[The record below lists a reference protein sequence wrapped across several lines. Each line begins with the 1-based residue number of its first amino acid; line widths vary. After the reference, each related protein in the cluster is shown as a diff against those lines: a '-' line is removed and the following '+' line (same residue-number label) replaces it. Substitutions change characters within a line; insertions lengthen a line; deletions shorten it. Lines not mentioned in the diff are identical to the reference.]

1 MAGVVAPTNLL
12 LTQPKH
18 ALRRALGFAL
28 LSALFGAAA
37 GAAFTPDRVELGAAL
52 GAGAM
57 IVLTGSMLALADWRQ
72 GFIVLM
78 LLVLA
83 EDSVRKGIPGAP
95 GWINLAKDFVLLG
108 CYLGYFF
115 SPVKLERRQPMGS
128 RIRALVLLP
137 IGIWYGF
144 VLLQVFNPGLPHLLM
159 GVSGIRTWMLYMPV
173 FWLTAEF
180 FKTSDRAHH
189 ALNRLAVL
197 ALPFLAL
204 CLLQNNFSEQLPTFL
219 REGVFKAERGLEGG
233 GWIGYNESFFAS
245 PTLYALVCLFQLCLV
260 IGLLKTDQTNRW
272 TLLLWA
278 SGYAAVAGAYLSG
291 VRTALALMLIA
302 IACLT
307 PLMLLRRRSL
317 PDGRVVKRRGLL
329 IGGLIGLLLGA
340 LLVVNM
346 SDLRQRAFWTA
357 FDPDNVNERVGY
369 SIDRVEDF
377 SGGAMGH
384 GTGAAGASGR
394 VMTLVGLPNSGVEHA
409 EWGTTVISYSF
420 GRIGLALGFVVVLWF
435 LLGMLQYAL
444 AYRNGRFAP
453 LRYCLWVY
461 LGAQLSWYL
470 FKAYPVLENGTM
482 QLTFWCSA
490 GLIIGLYRLDL
501 REDASLVAFHQ
512 SNNRLL
518 RND

>member
-1 MAGVVAPTNLL
+1 MAGTISLEATPLNK
-12 LTQPKH
+12 QKR
-18 ALRRALGFAL
+18 ALRRAFSFTL
-28 LSALFGAAA
+28 LAAFVGACA
-37 GAAFTPDRVELGAAL
+37 GAAITPDRVELGAAL

-57 IVLTGSMLALADWRQ
+57 VVLTGSMLALADWRQ

-78 LLVLA
+78 FLVLA

-108 CYLGYFF
+108 CYLGYWF
-115 SPVKLERRQPMGS
+115 SPMRVEKREPMTA
-128 RIRALVLLP
+128 RIRGMILLP
-137 IGIWYGF
+137 IAIWCSF
-144 VLLQVFNPGLPHLLM
+144 IIVQVFNPGLPHILM
-159 GVSGIRTWMLYMPV
+159 GISGIRTWMLYMPV
-173 FWLTAEF
+173 FWLAAEYF
-180 FKTSDRAHH
+180 RNSDRAQH

-204 CLLQNNFSEQLPTFL
+204 CLLQNNFSDALPTFL
-219 REGVFKAERGLEGG
+219 REGVFKAERSLEGG

-260 IGLLKTDQTNRW
+260 IGLLKTVQTNRW

-307 PLMLLRRRSL
+307 PLMLLRKRVT
-317 PDGRVVKRRGLL
+317 PDGQLVKRRGLL
-329 IGGLIGLLLGA
+329 MGGLVGLLLGA

-357 FDPDNVNERVGY
+357 FDPDNVNERVGF
-369 SIDRVEDF
+369 SIDRTEDF
-377 SGGAMGH
+377 SGGALGN
-384 GTGAAGASGR
+384 GTGSAGASGR
-394 VMTLVGLPNSGVEHA
+394 VMTLLGMPNQGVESA

-420 GRIGLALGFVVVLWF
+420 GKVGLALGFIVVLWF
-435 LLGMLQYAL
+435 LLGMLHYAI

-461 LGAQLSWYL
+461 LGAQLAWYL
-470 FKAYPVLENGTM
+470 FKQFPVLENGTM
-482 QLTFWCSA
+482 QLLFWCSS
-490 GLIIGLYRLDL
+490 GLIIGLYRLDM
-501 REDASLVAFHQ
+501 REDAALIAWHK